1 MKNMWQRFTCISF
14 LFKSPWYKH
23 SLISNPVLVLHKSV
37 RMWNQNYKR
46 NTVVSHKSQRPPICT
61 TKKYLKNYVSQQ
73 RVVVG
78 IASYASATKF
88 KNEKVCIIGNSH
100 LKRINERK
108 FRKELGKRFIYFK
121 CFSGANTKQLNYYV
135 VPTLVDETLRAVV
148 IHISSNDITKMNYK
162 TINVQDLAQGIID
175 IGLKCKSYRA
185 SRIAISSILTRS
197 VAQLNQFGI
206 Y

>member
-14 LFKSPWYKH
+14 LFKSPWYNH
-23 SLISNPVLVLHKSV
+23 WFISNPALVLHESV
-37 RMWNQNYKR
+37 RMWAQNYKR

-100 LKRINERK
+100 LKQINERK
-108 FRKELGKRFIYFK
+108 FRKELAKRLCSSDI
-121 CFSGANTKQLNYYV
+121 SWWNTAGCGN
-135 VPTLVDETLRAVV
+135 P
-148 IHISSNDITKMNYK
+148 
-162 TINVQDLAQGIID
+162 
-175 IGLKCKSYRA
+175 CK
-185 SRIAISSILTRS
+185 
-197 VAQLNQFGI
+197 F
-206 Y
+206 